1 MSVTHATT
9 ALSAI
14 RENRLLAGWATLLE
28 RAPGQRGGVH
38 ETDAELLPLGDGRL
52 LALTVDSVVEE
63 LELGLYSPGTAGR
76 VAVVACL
83 SDLAAVGAS
92 PLGLLLSVTLPRSGA
107 EATQA
112 AVAGGVRTAC
122 EEAGTFVLG
131 GDTSDGDRLQVTVV
145 GAGVVPADRALTRR
159 GCAPGDLVYATGPL
173 GLGGAHAAAT
183 LLGLGPAP
191 TEFAPP
197 VRTRAGVALR
207 GVATA
212 CIDSSDG
219 LVAAVDQ
226 LARLNGVAIRIA
238 EPLHRL
244 LHPTARAI
252 ARSSGLPAFPFL
264 AGHHGEFELIF
275 TIPAGSVSAIA
286 GVAERCGFRPLPV
299 GRVEAGGGVWI
310 GASEL
315 DTAGIRNLARTA
327 GSDVE
332 AYTAALVAASPS

>member
-9 ALSAI
+9 TLSAI

-28 RAPGQRGGVH
+28 RAPGQRGAVH

-52 LALTVDSVVEE
+52 LALTVDSIVEE
-63 LELGLYSPGTAGR
+63 LDVGLYSPRTAGR

-83 SDLAAVGAS
+83 SDLAAVGAT
-92 PLGLLLSVTLPRSGA
+92 PLGLLLSVTLPRSA
-107 EATQA
+107 VETTQA
-112 AVAGGVRTAC
+112 AVAAGARAAC
-122 EEAGTFVLG
+122 REAGTFVLG
-131 GDTSDGDRLQVTVV
+131 GDTSEGDRLTITAV
-145 GAGVVPADRALTRR
+145 GAGAVPADAAMTRR
-159 GCAPGDLVYATGPL
+159 GCAPGDHVYATGPL
-173 GLGGAHAAAT
+173 GLGAAHAAAA

-191 TEFAPP
+191 PAFQPP
-197 VRTRAGVALR
+197 VRSRAGVALR
-207 GVATA
+207 GMATA

-238 EPLHRL
+238 EPIHRL
-244 LHPTARAI
+244 LHPAAHAI

-275 TIPAGSVSAIA
+275 TVPAGSASAIA
-286 GVAERCGFRPLPV
+286 AVAKRGGFRPLRL

-315 DTAGIRNLARTA
+315 DTAGLRNLTPTA